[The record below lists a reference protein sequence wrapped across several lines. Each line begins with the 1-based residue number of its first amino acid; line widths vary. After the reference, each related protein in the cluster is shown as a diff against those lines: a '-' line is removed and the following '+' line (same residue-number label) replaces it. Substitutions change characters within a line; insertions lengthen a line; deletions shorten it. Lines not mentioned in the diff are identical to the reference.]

1 MSLAIVFPGQ
11 GSQSVGML
19 QELAAVSPVVTDTFQ
34 QASDEL
40 QQDLWQLTREG
51 PEAELNRTENTQPA
65 MLAAGVAVWRV
76 LQANA
81 GEKMQPRMCAG
92 HSLGEYTALVAAG
105 ALSFP
110 EAVSLVRDRGLYMQ
124 QAVAQGEGG
133 MAAIIGMED
142 AGVEKLCARASAGD
156 VLSPV
161 NYNSPGQVVIA
172 GTAAAVDRALQLAP
186 GMGAKKAVKLSVSVP
201 SHCAL
206 MRPAAE
212 NMAQRLDTVNLA
224 MPAIP
229 VLHNVNAAAAADVD
243 ELKRLLAAQ
252 IESPVRW
259 VDTVS
264 NMARA
269 GVTLC
274 LEAGPGRVLAGLSRR
289 ITRDLKTL
297 AVHDPASLEKALA
310 AVEDLS

>member
-1 MSLAIVFPGQ
+1 MSLAFVFPGQ
-11 GSQSVGML
+11 GSQSTGML
-19 QELAAVSPVVTDTFQ
+19 KQLAEFSPIITDTFE

-40 QQDLWQLTREG
+40 KQDLWKLVQDG
-51 PEAELNRTENTQPA
+51 PETELNRTENTQPV
-65 MLAAGVAVWRV
+65 MLAAGVAVWRA

-81 GEKMQPRMCAG
+81 GAKLQPQVSAG

-105 ALSFP
+105 ALPFP
-110 EAVSLVRDRGLYMQ
+110 AAVSLVRDRGLYMQ
-124 QAVAQGEGG
+124 QAVAEGEGG

-142 AGVEKLCARASAGD
+142 AGVEKLCAQASAGD

-186 GMGAKKAVKLSVSVP
+186 EMGAKKAVKLSVSVP

-212 NMAQRLDTVNLA
+212 KMAQRLDALSIT
-224 MPAIP
+224 MPDTP
-229 VLHNVNAAAAADVD
+229 VLHNVNADAAADVA
-243 ELKRLLAAQ
+243 ELKHLLAAQ

-259 VDTVS
+259 VDTVKR
-264 NMARA
+264 MADS

-297 AVHDPASLEKALA
+297 AVHDPASLEKAIA
-310 AVEDLS
+310 AVEEL